1 MTSTILVVP
10 TFPRFRCNHV
20 AVRIHCRYRLI
31 RLVAVVVVGACC
43 CCGPNI
49 AVVTNASVVLADAT
63 SSLSDADPS
72 PTISPIVKHDGM
84 FSTIDRKRISTFEV
98 PREVL
103 TLAGNQQPISRSIL
117 RSVRPKQEQYL
128 SVIRKSIQSMVHLE
142 DITLLGFLSWMTV
155 PIGQSIY
162 EWLPSLIPQYNNSV
176 EFRKTL
182 YYEVVDHIQQIA
194 RLALAIYCT
203 DVIKLIVIGLGY
215 KIPGMI
221 STEAATPHAF
231 SHIVYTVWI
240 ANRIGYV
247 NRKLLRRYINAHPES
262 FGRINLIQKWIDAIR
277 FAATV
282 LLVMHILRVESGV
295 AINRSFLA
303 VGSVGTL
310 AFGLA
315 SQGIATQVI
324 NGLLLA
330 SSDRIYEGDDVMLGS
345 NGFAG
350 NIVKLGWLETVIRGR
365 YVLCSMY
372 PLSLCFCICRYT
384 RYTLTDRRSF
394 FLSDEIMISIPNA
407 DLLKERLSNLSRV
420 RHSQVK
426 QVLRLRYDDVDKIPP
441 LIEQIK
447 HEIKKNCPSLILDG
461 SRPFRVHWTAMNHD
475 HCEITVDT
483 RHMIKPVGDAYLDNK
498 QNVLTAIYTAL
509 KRYNCRLV
517 DNPIVMKNP

>member
-72 PTISPIVKHDGM
+72 PTTSPIVKHDGM
-84 FSTIDRKRISTFEV
+84 LSTSDRKRLSTFEV

-365 YVLCSMY
+365 YVVC
-372 PLSLCFCICRYT
+372 T
-384 RYTLTDRRSF
+384 
-394 FLSDEIMISIPNA
+394 
-407 DLLKERLSNLSRV
+407 
-420 RHSQVK
+420 
-426 QVLRLRYDDVDKIPP
+426 
-441 LIEQIK
+441 
-447 HEIKKNCPSLILDG
+447 PSLSASVSVVIPG
-461 SRPFRVHWTAMNHD
+461 TPS
-475 HCEITVDT
+475 
-483 RHMIKPVGDAYLDNK
+483 
-498 QNVLTAIYTAL
+498 LTADPFFSA
-509 KRYNCRLV
+509 
-517 DNPIVMKNP
+517 MKS